1 MARLALAAA
10 ALLCATMCRVSAF
23 SPAGGVRLRPSLRP
37 ATCDVSMAKAK
48 KAGAGGGGGGFGT
61 GTKTLEKKPK
71 KDVEAKKEANRVGGK
86 SIKKKGG
93 DDLFALIDNAVKA
106 PSTTTVSPSQL
117 APS

>member
-37 ATCDVSMAKAK
+37 ATCDAGGVRMWPSLRPATCDVSMAKAK
-48 KAGAGGGGGGFGT
+48 KAGAGGGGSGFGA

-71 KDVEAKKEANRVGGK
+71 KDVEAK
-86 SIKKKGG
+86 
-93 DDLFALIDNAVKA
+93 
-106 PSTTTVSPSQL
+106 
-117 APS
+117 